1 MEINETRIRYLEAIQ
16 RVVDRLS
23 NISFILKGWAVSLVA
38 GLMALAASG
47 SNQGFVLIA
56 YIPIAVFWFLDAY
69 FLMMERQ
76 YRDLFKE
83 NIDLSQKLK
92 QFTLKREKGNIVL
105 FAKALFS
112 ITMLTPLL
120 LPKVFCSKP
129 KSASPVMPPANTA
142 HLPGRSSAPTV
153 VLITSESPIT
163 EARDGTAAPSKP
175 RVRPPVRHGRSRK
188 RNCTVS
194 QPRCS
199 ASQNSMPILFT
210 VK

>member
-56 YIPIAVFWFLDAY
+56 YIPIVVFWFLDAY

-83 NIDLSQKLK
+83 NIDLSQKLE
-92 QFTLKREKGNIVL
+92 QFTLKREKGDVVIFV
-105 FAKALFS
+105 KALFS
-112 ITMLTPLL
+112 ITMLLTYIPLI
-120 LPKVFCSKP
+120 
-129 KSASPVMPPANTA
+129 ASTLIVMFVI
-142 HLPGRSSAPTV
+142 G
-153 VLITSESPIT
+153 
-163 EARDGTAAPSKP
+163 G
-175 RVRPPVRHGRSRK
+175 
-188 RNCTVS
+188 
-194 QPRCS
+194 
-199 ASQNSMPILFT
+199 
-210 VK
+210 

>member
-1 MEINETRIRYLEAIQ
+1 MCYILVHSFLLQYWCQLKAEIARPAIRSRPDFKLTLAERICNTDRNGREYMEINETRIRYLEAIQ

-47 SNQGFVLIA
+47 SNQGFVLIS

-83 NIDLSQKLK
+83 NIDLSQKLE
-92 QFTLKREKGNIVL
+92 QFTLKRGKGNIVI

-112 ITMLTPLL
+112 ITMLLTYIPLVVSTL
-120 LPKVFCSKP
+120 I
-129 KSASPVMPPANTA
+129 VMFVI
-142 HLPGRSSAPTV
+142 G
-153 VLITSESPIT
+153 
-163 EARDGTAAPSKP
+163 G
-175 RVRPPVRHGRSRK
+175 
-188 RNCTVS
+188 
-194 QPRCS
+194 
-199 ASQNSMPILFT
+199 
-210 VK
+210 